1 MHSCMHA
8 LGSTLAGAEVPGE
21 DLIAPRDS
29 EDWARRVL
37 RRLGE
42 EGLSPAQLVPAL
54 PLP

>member
-8 LGSTLAGAEVPGE
+8 LGSTQAGAEVPGE

-29 EDWARRVL
+29 EDWVRRVV
-37 RRLGE
+37 RRPE
-42 EGLSPAQLVPAL
+42 VGLAPAQLVPAL

>member
-8 LGSTLAGAEVPGE
+8 SGSTQAGAEVPGE
-21 DLIAPRDS
+21 DLIAPWDS
-29 EDWARRVL
+29 EDWVRKVL

-42 EGLSPAQLVPAL
+42 EGHAPAQRVPAL